1 MKSIG
6 DRIKELRKKQ
16 NLTQGDLAEKI
27 GMTYVQ
33 IGRYEVRG
41 AKPSSEVLSK
51 LADALN
57 TTTDYLM
64 NGETTES
71 NSKALKDKTI
81 LGLLQKIEGLGDKD
95 KEMIITFLDAFLVKK
110 QIQQLA
116 V

>member
-1 MKSIG
+1 MKTIG
-6 DRIKELRKKQ
+6 DRIKELRKQ
-16 NLTQGDLAEKI
+16 HNLTQGELAEKV

-41 AKPSSEVLSK
+41 AKPSAEILSR
-51 LADALN
+51 LADVLN
-57 TTTDYLM
+57 TTTDFLM

-71 NSKALKDKTI
+71 NSKAIKDKTI
-81 LGLLQKIEGLGDKD
+81 LNLLQRVEALNDKD

-116 V
+116 S

>member
-1 MKSIG
+1 MKNIG
-6 DRIKELRKKQ
+6 DRIKELRKQQ
-16 NLTQGDLAEKI
+16 NLTQGDLAEKV

-41 AKPSSEVLSK
+41 AKPSSEVLSR
-51 LADALN
+51 LAEALN

-64 NGETTES
+64 NGETNES

-95 KEMIITFLDAFLVKK
+95 KDMIITFLDAFLVKK
-110 QIQQLA
+110 QIQKLA
-116 V
+116 I